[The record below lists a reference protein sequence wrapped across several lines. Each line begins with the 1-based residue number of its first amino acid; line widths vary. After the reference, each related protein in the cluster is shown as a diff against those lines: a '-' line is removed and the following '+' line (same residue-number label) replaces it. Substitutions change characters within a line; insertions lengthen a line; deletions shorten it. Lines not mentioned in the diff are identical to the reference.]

1 MAGVRC
7 FRMSK
12 RLHFDWWYVGL
23 ETFARVML
31 LISGL
36 LLLTL
41 KSPFVREVQE
51 TDWHLYSYLYA
62 AGQIPAKRE
71 MFPTLDTMGYTVMV
85 VVVVGVVMPILLRK
99 TRKWSLRLVIEDF
112 TLYLM
117 GVSLALLLNWNA
129 TELIKRFY
137 GRLRPDFL
145 GRCRGNDR
153 SMWPAEWGLGQT
165 VPPIP
170 ECVYDPSVF
179 PFDSGVWSEEL
190 TDGRMSFPSA
200 HASFIWTG
208 WFFPAVYIWSKL
220 GLFSNIGA
228 LRVAI
233 PAAFCIF
240 PLIVTISRTS
250 DYQHHVEDVLAGAVF
265 GIFFAFVSCAFY
277 FPLRLKPIA
286 ENFYRYYDSTKPG
299 DMYIEK
305 DGLRFIADTPTLSSE
320 RLDPVASTP
329 ASLYES
335 SALDCEDS
343 GVSQV

>member
-1 MAGVRC
+1 MKLASSVRC
-7 FRMSK
+7 CFMSK
-12 RLHFDWWYVGL
+12 RLHFDYLYIICEVL
-23 ETFARVML
+23 ARV
-31 LISGL
+31 SL
-36 LLLTL
+36 LLVAILVATL
-41 KSPFVREVQE
+41 KSPFIREVQQD
-51 TDWHLYSYLYA
+51 DWSLYSYPYA
-62 AGQIPAKRE
+62 DGQIPSQKE
-71 MFPTLDTMGYTVMV
+71 MFPTMDAVFYTGLASVAV
-85 VVVVGVVMPILLRK
+85 AIAVPVLLLK
-99 TRKWSLRLVIEDF
+99 IKKWSLRLVIEDF

-170 ECVYDPSVF
+170 ECAYDPSVF
-179 PFDSGVWSEEL
+179 PFHSEVWDREMKEA
-190 TDGRMSFPSA
+190 RMSFPSG
-200 HASFIWTG
+200 HTSFIWTG
-208 WFFPAVYIWSKL
+208 WFFPAVYLWSKL

-240 PLIVTISRTS
+240 PLIVSISRTS
-250 DYQHHVEDVLAGAVF
+250 DYQHHVEDVLAGSVF

-305 DGLRFIADTPTLSSE
+305 DALRFIADTPTLSSE
-320 RLDPVASTP
+320 RLDPVASLH
-329 ASLYES
+329 SDEKLS
-335 SALDCEDS
+335 DHS
-343 GVSQV
+343 V